1 MSETD
6 SQAAATPGNRM
17 LAIKKIYTKDLSF
30 ETPNS
35 PAIFLEAWDPQ
46 VEVRLRTHVNAITES
61 DSEVVLKLTLTVQL
75 GKRTA
80 YLLEVFQAGI
90 FEVSGYAEAELEDVL
105 AGVCPQILF
114 PYLRETV
121 SDVVTRGGFP
131 PFILAPMNL
140 EAQFAHQKERRAVAS
155 AGGPSH

>member
-140 EAQFAHQKERRAVAS
+140 EAQFAHQKERRAAAS